1 MKKTAMFLVL
11 AFVGLTGCSTAAVES
26 EQGMPPAGA
35 RDAIVPT
42 GTMVQVELSE
52 EVNANDNDVG
62 DTFTATVTEDVMV
75 DGEVVVP
82 TGSQVTGRITGLD
95 DSDHVGDQAAVRLA
109 FESVQVN
116 GQTHAFSA
124 EVTEVDVSTTDR
136 ATGDVREK
144 AAVGAA
150 AGAVLGAVIGGSLKD
165 ILVGGVLGAGTG
177 TIISLGMGDL
187 EASLPQG
194 TEMTLRSTTRVAQN

>member
-1 MKKTAMFLVL
+1 
-11 AFVGLTGCSTAAVES
+11 
-26 EQGMPPAGA
+26 
-35 RDAIVPT
+35 
-42 GTMVQVELSE
+42 
-52 EVNANDNDVG
+52 
-62 DTFTATVTEDVMV
+62 
-75 DGEVVVP
+75 
-82 TGSQVTGRITGLD
+82 
-95 DSDHVGDQAAVRLA
+95 
-109 FESVQVN
+109 
-116 GQTHAFSA
+116 
-124 EVTEVDVSTTDR
+124 VDVSTTDR